1 MLKLTRLLLPS
12 FVLLFFVFSSSIFSL
27 VDNYLIEGWLGY
39 WSPVRRILIVLS
51 VAWVLIV
58 IAGMGRA
65 FLLKQY
71 DVTIED
77 NLTSRKVHTQIRVLY
92 KMLIFFIVLVSS
104 GMILVSFEGIRQI
117 GLGLF
122 ASAGVAGIIIGF
134 AAQKVL
140 GLLLA
145 GLQIAFAQPFRIDDA
160 VIIENEWGWI
170 EEINLTYVVVRIW
183 DKRRLVVPTTYFLEK
198 PFQNWTKSSAEIIG
212 SVFIHTDYTI
222 PFDALRAELDRILE
236 STELWDGKVK
246 VLQVTDAKEHSVESR
261 ILVSAKNS
269 PTAWDLRVLVREK
282 LISFIQK
289 EFPESLPK
297 TRIQIKEASAA

>member
-1 MLKLTRLLLPS
+1 MPKLSRLLFPLL
-12 FVLLFFVFSSSIFSL
+12 VLLFFLFSTSIISVVDQPVVDELL
-27 VDNYLIEGWLGY
+27 VY
-39 WSPVRRILIVLS
+39 WMPIRRIMIVLS

-58 IAGMGRA
+58 LAKLGKSI
-65 FLLKQY
+65 LLKHY
-71 DVTIED
+71 DVSIED

-92 KMLIFFIVLVSS
+92 KILVFFITLISA
-104 GMILVSFEGIRQI
+104 GMILISFEGIRQI

-122 ASAGVAGIIIGF
+122 ASAGVAGIILGF

-170 EEINLTYVVVRIW
+170 EEINLTYIVVRIW

-222 PFDALRAELDRILE
+222 PFDALRDELDRILAA
-236 STELWDGKVK
+236 TELWDGKVK
-246 VLQVTDAKEHSVESR
+246 VLQVTDAKEFSVESR

-269 PTAWDLRVLVREK
+269 PTAWDLRVHVREK

-289 EFPESLPK
+289 EYPESLPK
-297 TRIQIKEASAA
+297 TRIQIKEPSAA